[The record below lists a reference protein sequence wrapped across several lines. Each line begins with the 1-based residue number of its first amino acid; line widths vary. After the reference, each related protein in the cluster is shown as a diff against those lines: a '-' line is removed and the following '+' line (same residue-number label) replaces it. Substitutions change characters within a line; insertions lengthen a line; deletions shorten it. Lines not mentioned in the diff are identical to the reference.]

1 MMWAKELEDESEQE
15 RRGCLGQDTEW
26 EEIGEIKADGG
37 KTAEL
42 KDEEA
47 AAPSTFFYPMTPFEA
62 FFLNIAFTLAIGS
75 ILAQEE
81 KKPWWRR

>member
-1 MMWAKELEDESEQE
+1 MKTKANKNEGGVLDM
-15 RRGCLGQDTEW
+15 DTEW
-26 EEIGEIKADGG
+26 EEIGEIKAAGG

-62 FFLNIAFTLAIGS
+62 FFLIIAFTLAIGS